1 MKSKFV
7 YGFILATSLSFNLAM
22 AGAPMAKTPQ
32 AGFQRL
38 MVGAFEVTALSDG
51 TADLPMD
58 KLLSNVTPAE
68 YKKAK
73 ANAFLP
79 DVFETSVNGFLINT
93 GTHLVLV
100 DTGAGNLFG
109 PTTGKLLASL
119 KNAGYK
125 PEQVDAVLI
134 THMHADHVGGLMVD
148 GKMAFP
154 NANVYADQA
163 ESDYWL
169 SEDNLAKAPEANKA
183 FFQNAM
189 ASLSAYKK
197 AGKLKAIPADYK
209 IVPGITAKSTF
220 GHTKGHTSYMVES
233 NGIKLMLIGDLVH
246 MAAVQLGKPTVAI
259 AFDTDSKAAVAKRI
273 EIFTE
278 AAKNGY
284 MIGVSHFS
292 FPGLGHLQANKKAF
306 TFVPINY
313 TR

>member
-1 MKSKFV
+1 MRNRFL
-7 YGFILATSLSFNLAM
+7 YGFILATGLGLNSAFA
-22 AGAPMAKTPQ
+22 AAPMAKTPQ
-32 AGFQRL
+32 AGFQRT

-68 YKKAK
+68 FKKAS

-79 DVFETSVNGFLINT
+79 EVFETSVNAYLINT

-100 DTGAGNLFG
+100 DTGAGTLFG
-109 PTTGKLLASL
+109 PTTGKLFASL

-134 THMHADHVGGLMVD
+134 THMHPDHVGGLVVD
-148 GKMAFP
+148 GKIAFS
-154 NANVYADQA
+154 NATVYADQA
-163 ESDYWL
+163 ESDFWL
-169 SEDNLAKAPEANKA
+169 SEENLAKAPEANKG
-183 FFQNAM
+183 FFQGAM
-189 ASLSAYKK
+189 SSLAPYKK
-197 AGKLKAIPADYK
+197 AGKLKAIPADNK
-209 IVPGITAKSTF
+209 IVPGVTAKPTF
-220 GHTKGHTSYMVES
+220 GHTKGHTSYLVES
-233 NGIKLMLIGDLVH
+233 NGVKLLLIGDLIH

-273 EIFTE
+273 ETFTE

-292 FPGLGHLQANKKAF
+292 FPGIGHLQVNKKAF
-306 TFVPINY
+306 NFVPINY